1 MVSAS
6 SSAITRGWPN
16 FNPGAFWPSS
26 VTAGCTTLWMLSPL
40 MPLLWLT
47 RSTSSNQSLI
57 RPKVTRVPER
67 PLGPAAAAFFE
78 VLLQVEILVLD
89 VQTGMHPVLYHS
101 GAKLSRRSLGH
112 PPSKDQLHTVW
123 PPQIQIVANDL
134 FEELPPTQRAIV
146 DLRQAD
152 LHLPDRQGPVVAG
165 LPVLRSQRQWNPPEP
180 FAEYPINVL
189 RPQAVAD
196 LLQFLRL
203 GARQEPIIQRLVGD
217 LLLLQLPLGPLV
229 SIQAQLHAS
238 RGVAGDFDEQRTEI
252 FVIDVEVVMVDVD
265 RLVPFELEPSVHL
278 FPIERLG
285 LLLGY
290 PDKDNCIPHWPLLAE
305 VVGDVVFPFFVFE
318 LVNRYVF
325 PVRQRLHGLA
335 ESLRHLSQH
344 HWRWN
349 RLAQLVAHEH
359 RQLGSGCQPADI
371 AVEVETV
378 EALHFQ
384 RDVPIKEFRD
394 GCHSRILRQS
404 WAVCSWV

>member
-1 MVSAS
+1 MVA
-6 SSAITRGWPN
+6 
-16 FNPGAFWPSS
+16 
-26 VTAGCTTLWMLSPL
+26 
-40 MPLLWLT
+40 
-47 RSTSSNQSLI
+47 
-57 RPKVTRVPER
+57 
-67 PLGPAAAAFFE
+67 
-78 VLLQVEILVLD
+78 
-89 VQTGMHPVLYHS
+89 
-101 GAKLSRRSLGH
+101 
-112 PPSKDQLHTVW
+112 
-123 PPQIQIVANDL
+123 
-134 FEELPPTQRAIV
+134 
-146 DLRQAD
+146 
-152 LHLPDRQGPVVAG
+152 
-165 LPVLRSQRQWNPPEP
+165 
-180 FAEYPINVL
+180 
-189 RPQAVAD
+189 
-196 LLQFLRL
+196 
-203 GARQEPIIQRLVGD
+203 
-217 LLLLQLPLGPLV
+217 
-229 SIQAQLHAS
+229 
-238 RGVAGDFDEQRTEI
+238 DFDEQRTEV
-252 FVIDVEVVMVDVD
+252 FVIDVEVVMVDID

-325 PVRQRLHGLA
+325 PFRQRLHGLA

-394 GCHSRILRQS
+394 GCQFPDFTTKLGSVLVGLRS
-404 WAVCSWV
+404 KTSLA